1 MKCIPGGRPSAK
13 GLNWIFSFN
22 PQVTLGSGKHNVSK
36 IRATHGACRVHL
48 TTSSTPT
55 SPHIPHLPLDMNKQ
69 RLHEMLCVTQQR
81 CLFWHHVLSPDEILT
96 LQRNNFFQVFYSFT
110 CMMKSCYPDFFFF
123 SRKAREAGGVQQTLK
138 LWAEQL
144 SDNLYLIQALMG
156 PFWIPQGCDFLVLL
170 ECSAVHSRQI
180 SQALTW
186 RTSLYFHSSALWNN

>member
-123 SRKAREAGGVQQTLK
+123 FQGRRGKLGVWSRHWNCGQNNSVITCIWYK
-138 LWAEQL
+138 LWWVL
-144 SDNLYLIQALMG
+144 SE
-156 PFWIPQGCDFLVLL
+156 FLRDV
-170 ECSAVHSRQI
+170 
-180 SQALTW
+180 
-186 RTSLYFHSSALWNN
+186 TS